1 MSIFTYFSH
10 YSLFT
15 ILGYMWTILAF
26 WLMFSQKGKK
36 LFSQPYLVLLTGT
49 ALAISAW
56 LVMREIQALTN
67 ITGGLRP
74 LDIQLFYGK
83 ADIMKFAKALG
94 VDGRKNYM
102 AFQLGQ
108 DSLAPPAFCCFL
120 MAVYRSLITSPR
132 VQYICTALSFVYI
145 ISAFLANNL
154 MPLIMLYFPDDR
166 GFFLTMLY
174 SLVPAL
180 DAIKYSMNG
189 VAWLLVISTLSFQ
202 IIFRPRLNL

>member
-1 MSIFTYFSH
+1 MNVSTYFSH
-10 YSLFT
+10 YSFFTLF
-15 ILGYMWTILAF
+15 GYMWTILAF

-36 LFSQPYLVLLTGT
+36 LFSQPSLVLLTGT
-49 ALAISAW
+49 ALAVSVW

-67 ITGGLRP
+67 IAGGLRP

-83 ADIMKFAKALG
+83 ADIMKFAQALG

-120 MAVYRSLITSPR
+120 MAVYRSFITSLR
-132 VQYICTALSFVYI
+132 VQYVCTGLAFVYI
-145 ISAFLANNL
+145 ISAFLANNF

-174 SLVPAL
+174 SLVPAF

-202 IIFRPRLNL
+202 IIVRPRVDF